1 MGFSL
6 PQCGQ
11 ITGCFLHM
19 QAAARLKWPGS
30 VPAHFWICLR
40 DTHWKTKSIVKRSP
54 GILWRLVHKFFQNIL
69 KSRAQR
75 LVHSNKRHCLLSQRF
90 LDWRAMTF
98 SLYPFL
104 SGLSLL
110 LPHMSL
116 HLEWQLEQERQTGKM
131 DNDDDLGSGYGVM
144 QIVF

>member
-1 MGFSL
+1 
-6 PQCGQ
+6 
-11 ITGCFLHM
+11 
-19 QAAARLKWPGS
+19 
-30 VPAHFWICLR
+30 
-40 DTHWKTKSIVKRSP
+40 
-54 GILWRLVHKFFQNIL
+54 
-69 KSRAQR
+69 
-75 LVHSNKRHCLLSQRF
+75 
-90 LDWRAMTF
+90 MTF